1 LTKRK
6 LRSCYASGSFDLA
19 GDGVIGGKAMLRLKL
34 SALCLALG
42 LGYGVAPLAAQPAP
56 PASDA
61 SLAAAKDLIVA
72 MHATDQFRAILPN
85 IMQALKPAV
94 VQGRPDAEKDF
105 NVIVPVIVE
114 GMSAR
119 VNELASELAGVYAR
133 NFTVDEL
140 NQLAA
145 FYRSPVGEALVAK
158 TPVITQQSLVIGQ
171 AFGQKVAAEMQTRI
185 AEEMRKRGHQ

>member
-1 LTKRK
+1 MLKVK
-6 LRSCYASGSFDLA
+6 LL
-19 GDGVIGGKAMLRLKL
+19 
-34 SALCLALG
+34 ALCFVLG
-42 LGYGVAPLAAQPAP
+42 LGIGPLAAQPVPQSAP

-61 SLAAAKDLIVA
+61 ALAAAKALIVA
-72 MHATDQFRAILPN
+72 MHATDQFKAILPN

-114 GMSAR
+114 GMTAR
-119 VNELASELAGVYAR
+119 IQELANDLAGVYAR

-145 FYRSPVGEALVAK
+145 FYHSPVGEALVAK
-158 TPVITQQSLVIGQ
+158 TPAITQQSLVIGQ

-185 AEEMRKRGHQ
+185 AEEMRKRGH